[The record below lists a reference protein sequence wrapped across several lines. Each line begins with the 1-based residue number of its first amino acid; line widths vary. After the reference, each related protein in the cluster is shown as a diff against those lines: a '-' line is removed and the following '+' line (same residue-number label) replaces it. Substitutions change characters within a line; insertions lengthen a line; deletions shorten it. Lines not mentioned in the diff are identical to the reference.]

1 MLCQQ
6 RVCHLWPSISNFK
19 SAPALNLPASP
30 GLFCPRS
37 PIKPVSLG
45 SGGQPHLFHYL
56 INHTRLA
63 LSSGGRS
70 QMAPTLSSLLA
81 LLFLLGSPVVA
92 HKHHSALNE
101 AANAPVD
108 SILWIHIVVQTIV
121 WGFLFPIGMVLG
133 LSRSRWHVP
142 LQVCPF
148 SLEWSWFTSD
158 QTNAR
163 IVSRDTFDDRG
174 IHVWTLP
181 QG

>member
-1 MLCQQ
+1 MSATGVPPLAKHQQ
-6 RVCHLWPSISNFK
+6 LQISSCSEFT
-19 SAPALNLPASP
+19 SEPRSL
-30 GLFCPRS
+30 CPRS

-45 SGGQPHLFHYL
+45 SGGQPHHFHYL

-142 LQVCPF
+142 LQVCTSPLNGRG
-148 SLEWSWFTSD
+148 SHLIKCTLE
-158 QTNAR
+158 
-163 IVSRDTFDDRG
+163 
-174 IHVWTLP
+174 
-181 QG
+181 